1 MHSADAAD
9 AAFADSTRYET
20 AYETLRAQALSRMVS
35 HGRELALLVH
45 DGMSAWI
52 EALPAQTTA
61 QTSVTQRRDV
71 AISSP
76 RSSLENSS
84 LNAAATSLLSP
95 QRYAEA
101 VLLLTTVAFAARRAP
116 YG

>member
-1 MHSADAAD
+1 MQSTDAAD

-20 AYETLRAQALSRMVS
+20 AYETIRAQALSRMVS
-35 HGRELALLVH
+35 HGRQLALLVH

-84 LNAAATSLLSP
+84 LNVGAAL
-95 QRYAEA
+95 R
-101 VLLLTTVAFAARRAP
+101 
-116 YG
+116 